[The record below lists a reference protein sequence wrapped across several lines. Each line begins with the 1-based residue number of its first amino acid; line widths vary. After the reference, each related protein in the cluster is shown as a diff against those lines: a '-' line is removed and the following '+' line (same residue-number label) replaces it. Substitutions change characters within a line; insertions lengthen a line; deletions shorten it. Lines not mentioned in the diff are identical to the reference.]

1 MCCNPKL
8 LAERMKRL
16 EELGYASPPPEGF
29 AIWRVDPEKYVPSDG
44 AGDLSDAAHAHGGE
58 LYECEPS
65 PPMVAIAP
73 NCDCWSAQDKAP
85 CLLHI
90 DCKTRAT
97 RQVPVPHPHGN
108 CSNLIG
114 NITGPAIVT
123 APDGA
128 VWCSLLAGNG
138 ALVRVDP
145 ATHERTLYEFE
156 APSWVSSQRII
167 HIAFHTLAECH
178 HPFRNRSIRMTNI
191 NLMFVIT
198 SNLVDDDAINMVQC
212 ISFYGDSWT
221 ELFHLRSIP
230 LPTQDCCCH
239 RIVVVSDGVHPQNDS
254 IIVSELSSSK

>member
-90 DCKTRAT
+90 DCKTGAT
-97 RQVPVPHPHGN
+97 RQVPVPHPKGN

-128 VWCSLLAGNG
+128 
-138 ALVRVDP
+138 
-145 ATHERTLYEFE
+145 
-156 APSWVSSQRII
+156 
-167 HIAFHTLAECH
+167 
-178 HPFRNRSIRMTNI
+178 
-191 NLMFVIT
+191 
-198 SNLVDDDAINMVQC
+198 SN
-212 ISFYGDSWT
+212 S
-221 ELFHLRSIP
+221 
-230 LPTQDCCCH
+230 
-239 RIVVVSDGVHPQNDS
+239 
-254 IIVSELSSSK
+254 

>member
-1 MCCNPKL
+1 MNIPV
-8 LAERMKRL
+8 RM
-16 EELGYASPPPEGF
+16 
-29 AIWRVDPEKYVPSDG
+29 PSKC
-44 AGDLSDAAHAHGGE
+44 DLQ
-58 LYECEPS
+58 
-65 PPMVAIAP
+65 M
-73 NCDCWSAQDKAP
+73 
-85 CLLHI
+85 
-90 DCKTRAT
+90 
-97 RQVPVPHPHGN
+97 
-108 CSNLIG
+108 
-114 NITGPAIVT
+114 TGPAIVT

-221 ELFHLRSIP
+221 ELFHSRSIP

-239 RIVVVSDGVHPQNDS
+239 RIIVVSDGAHPENDS